1 MKNLVLGNEAVAQG
15 AIDAGISG
23 VYAYPGTPS
32 TEITEY
38 IQHSKTAKELRIH
51 STWSVNEK
59 TAMEAA
65 LGMSYSG
72 KRSMTVMKH
81 VGLNVASDVFMN
93 MAVSGING
101 GLVVVVADD
110 PSMHSS
116 QNEQD
121 SRFYGKFAKVPILEP
136 SNQQEAYNMMHYAF
150 DLSEETQL
158 PVLLR
163 LVTRLSHSRSGVTF
177 KERRAQNGIQLP
189 INTERFA
196 LIPSNARKQ
205 YDRLVD
211 KKDSLL
217 KASEKSP
224 FNKLGQHKDRS
235 LGIIACGIGYNYV
248 MENLSE
254 DLEFFSLLK
263 ISQYPLPKKKI
274 KKLYKECDEVLVVE
288 EGYPLVEEL
297 IHDYFGESSK
307 VIGKLS
313 GDLPLTGE
321 LTPNLVA
328 RAIGLYRQEP
338 EPVSDLVVGRAPQ
351 LCEGCGHTDLFNVI
365 QEILPEIGQKKVFG
379 DIGCYALG
387 ALPPINAVN
396 TLIDM
401 GASITM
407 AKGAADAGIENAIAV
422 IGDSTF
428 THSGMTGLL
437 EAVNEKSPIT
447 VIISDNSTI
456 AMTGAQPSL
465 ATGRLKKICLGLGVD
480 ADHLKMIVPLKK
492 NFKQNLKALRNEIN
506 HKGVSVIISERPCV
520 RLSRDNKEQIKQ
532 KIASLN

>member
-1 MKNLVLGNEAVAQG
+1 MKKLVLGNEALAQG

-32 TEITEY
+32 TEITTY
-38 IQHSKTAKELRIH
+38 IQNSKIAKELGIH
-51 STWSVNEK
+51 SNWSVNEK

-65 LGMSYSG
+65 LGMSYCG
-72 KRSMTVMKH
+72 KRSLAVMKH
-81 VGLNVASDVFMN
+81 VGLNVAADVFMN

-163 LVTRLSHSRSGVTF
+163 LVTRLSHSRTGIVF
-177 KERRAQNGIQLP
+177 KERRAQNGIQFP
-189 INTERFA
+189 VNTDRFA

-205 YDRLVD
+205 YDKLVN
-211 KKDSLL
+211 KRSMLI
-217 KASEKSP
+217 KASEESP
-224 FNKLGQHKDRS
+224 FNRLGEHKNHS
-235 LGIIACGIGYNYV
+235 LGIVACGIGYNYV
-248 MENLSE
+248 MENLSG

-263 ISQYPLPKKKI
+263 ISQYPVPKEKL
-274 KKLYKECDEVLVVE
+274 KKLYQDCDEILVVE
-288 EGYPLVEEL
+288 EGYPMVEEL
-297 IHDYFGESSK
+297 LHDYFAENSRI
-307 VIGKLS
+307 IGKLT

-321 LTPNLVA
+321 LTPGIVA
-328 RAIGLYRQEP
+328 KAIGLYRKKQ
-338 EPVSDLVVGRAPQ
+338 EPVSDLVVGRPPQ
-351 LCEGCGHTDLFNVI
+351 LCQGCGHLDLFQVI
-365 QEILPEIGQKKVFG
+365 QEILPEIGPKKVFG

-387 ALPPINAVN
+387 ALMPLNTIN

-437 EAVNEKSPIT
+437 EAVNDQSHLT
-447 VIISDNSTI
+447 VIISDNSTV
-456 AMTGAQPSL
+456 AMTGAQESV
-465 ATGRLKKICLGLGVD
+465 ATGRLKKICLGLGVEEN
-480 ADHLKMIVPLKK
+480 HLKTIVPLKK
-492 NFKQNLKALRNEIN
+492 NFDVNVKVLREEI
-506 HKGVSVIISERPCV
+506 HYKGVSVIISERPCV
-520 RLSRDNKEQIKQ
+520 RISSQGKEKIKQ

>member
-1 MKNLVLGNEAVAQG
+1 MKNLVLGNEALAQG

-38 IQHSKTAKELRIH
+38 IQKSKIAKELGIH

-72 KRSMTVMKH
+72 KRAITVMKH

-150 DLSEETQL
+150 DLSEEIQL
-158 PVLLR
+158 PILLR

-205 YDRLVD
+205 YNRLVE
-211 KKDSLL
+211 KKANLID
-217 KASEKSP
+217 ASEASP

-263 ISQYPLPKKKI
+263 ISQYPLPKEKV
-274 KKLYKECDEVLVVE
+274 KKLYQDCDEVLVVE

-297 IHDYFGESSK
+297 IHDYFGNTSK
-307 VIGKLS
+307 IIGKLS

-321 LTPNLVA
+321 LTPTLVA
-328 RAIGLYRQEP
+328 KAIGLYRKEP
-338 EPVSDLVVGRAPQ
+338 QPISDLVVGRAPQ
-351 LCEGCGHTDLFNVI
+351 LCEGCGHIDLFKVI

-387 ALPPINAVN
+387 ALPPYNTINTCV
-396 TLIDM
+396 DM
-401 GASITM
+401 GASVTM
-407 AKGAADAGIENAIAV
+407 AKGASDAGMHPSIAV

-428 THSGMTGLL
+428 THSGITGLL
-437 EAVNEKSPIT
+437 DAVNDKNAVTI
-447 VIISDNSTI
+447 IISDNGTT
-456 AMTGAQPSL
+456 AMTGGQKSGG
-465 ATGRLKKICLGLGVD
+465 TGRLKQICIGLGVD
-480 ADHLKMIVPLKK
+480 PDHLRTIIPLKK
-492 NFKQNLKALRNEIN
+492 NFEENVKILREEFNYQ
-506 HKGVSVIISERPCV
+506 GVSVILACRECIQTLKR
-520 RLSRDNKEQIKQ
+520 KK
-532 KIASLN
+532 